1 MLKHRQGVPPDRKD
15 KILTV
20 GVLLMKKTGTWL
32 RRLTACC
39 LAGAACA
46 VFLCAGCTRKNEKGD
61 DTKIILPEEL
71 LPYRRITAMIKEDW
85 TANWIWTQ
93 SGETEPDTWVSFRKS
108 FEVSDINE
116 ARDAVA
122 CIAAESK
129 YWLYINGEMAVR
141 EGGLKRGPTPED
153 GYYDTV
159 EIGQYL
165 REGENTIAAL
175 VWFWRDGASYSS
187 TNSGKGGFLFEAELG
202 GETLI
207 SDASWLAARNT
218 AFLQDPGARQP
229 NYRLPEANI
238 YYDARRELTGWEQPG
253 YDDSGWEAAKEMG
266 TGGCAPW
273 NALYERPIPL
283 WKDFGLKDYKNSS
296 EYENDTLTRGQE
308 LTMEVP
314 YNAQL
319 TPYLEVESEA
329 GKEIVITTENTAQ
342 GSVFATYITKEGRQ
356 SFESPGWM
364 NGERITYRIPK
375 GVKIISLKY
384 RESGYNTEFSGSF
397 TCSDAFLNTLW
408 MKSLRTLYITMR
420 DNFMDCPD
428 RERAQWWGDVTN
440 EMAMSMYALDTN
452 SYLLYQ
458 KGVATMLA
466 YTDPATKVLQTVV
479 PIRNDYFELPM
490 QQLAGVCGFWTYYM
504 YTGDAEFIKEVYP
517 YAKDYV
523 GLWTLGSDGLVV
535 HRGGSWDWADWGSDF
550 DMPTLENAWYYKALQ
565 CVIDMARLT
574 GNEADIEELEQK
586 AETVYAAY
594 QTFWT
599 EEGYKSASVRVPDD
613 RSNAVAVLAGLADP
627 DKYEGIR
634 GNLTTVMHAS
644 PYMERYV
651 LDALCEMGYME
662 DAQQRIRTRYKEM
675 VEYDYS
681 TLWEFWD
688 HGGTLNHAWSGGP
701 LLTMSQYMAGIEPA
715 EAGYTK
721 FSVKPMLGDLTSLE
735 CTVPSVRGYITVN
748 ISSEPGKEFSL
759 SLKAPANTEAI
770 VGIPRLGPAGS
781 NLQIKYHDAV
791 IYENGADCVPEQM
804 SETLSFS
811 GSDDQYLY
819 YVLKN
824 RDADAAHAFSA
835 TLADAQGCSAYTVRL
850 EVGANGAVFWNGER
864 LESGSYEKTVQNGEE
879 FRLEAAAGDGAYFCG
894 WSGAAGTREAVLSV
908 RPQCDMTLRAEFSE
922 KQNVLR
928 TVTFS
933 AEAECDVA
941 ILTDSGTEIAL
952 AQGTNKVFVK
962 DGETVTFTA
971 RDGFLHRF
979 ASYQGDV
986 SSLDNQI
993 TVTADRDLEI
1003 RIETKKLDVEN
1014 VALGAAV
1021 FAENSLENNDWSVSG
1036 LTDGS
1041 LKKGYTTNV
1050 LQPDPEGRI
1059 SPVSVTLDFGE
1070 EKALSH
1076 IALAPRTEV
1085 SDANGGSPNY
1095 PTEFTVSVSDDGRN
1109 FTEVVTIE
1117 DSENPMGVTQG
1128 YELGPQRAAYVR
1140 IDFTG
1145 TGTFAADEGVADPYR
1160 IQLMEIYL
1168 YHVK

>member
-356 SFESPGWM
+356 SFESPKRSKNYFTEIPGI
-364 NGERITYRIPK
+364 GLQHRIQRQ
-375 GVKIISLKY
+375 
-384 RESGYNTEFSGSF
+384 
-397 TCSDAFLNTLW
+397 
-408 MKSLRTLYITMR
+408 LYLQRRVPEYI
-420 DNFMDCPD
+420 MD
-428 RERAQWWGDVTN
+428 E
-440 EMAMSMYALDTN
+440 
-452 SYLLYQ
+452 
-458 KGVATMLA
+458 
-466 YTDPATKVLQTVV
+466 
-479 PIRNDYFELPM
+479 I
-490 QQLAGVCGFWTYYM
+490 
-504 YTGDAEFIKEVYP
+504 
-517 YAKDYV
+517 
-523 GLWTLGSDGLVV
+523 
-535 HRGGSWDWADWGSDF
+535 
-550 DMPTLENAWYYKALQ
+550 
-565 CVIDMARLT
+565 
-574 GNEADIEELEQK
+574 
-586 AETVYAAY
+586 AAY
-594 QTFWT
+594 PLH
-599 EEGYKSASVRVPDD
+599 Y
-613 RSNAVAVLAGLADP
+613 
-627 DKYEGIR
+627 
-634 GNLTTVMHAS
+634 HA
-644 PYMERYV
+644 R
-651 LDALCEMGYME
+651 
-662 DAQQRIRTRYKEM
+662 
-675 VEYDYS
+675 
-681 TLWEFWD
+681 
-688 HGGTLNHAWSGGP
+688 
-701 LLTMSQYMAGIEPA
+701 
-715 EAGYTK
+715 
-721 FSVKPMLGDLTSLE
+721 
-735 CTVPSVRGYITVN
+735 
-748 ISSEPGKEFSL
+748 
-759 SLKAPANTEAI
+759 
-770 VGIPRLGPAGS
+770 
-781 NLQIKYHDAV
+781 
-791 IYENGADCVPEQM
+791 
-804 SETLSFS
+804 
-811 GSDDQYLY
+811 
-819 YVLKN
+819 
-824 RDADAAHAFSA
+824 
-835 TLADAQGCSAYTVRL
+835 
-850 EVGANGAVFWNGER
+850 
-864 LESGSYEKTVQNGEE
+864 
-879 FRLEAAAGDGAYFCG
+879 
-894 WSGAAGTREAVLSV
+894 
-908 RPQCDMTLRAEFSE
+908 
-922 KQNVLR
+922 
-928 TVTFS
+928 
-933 AEAECDVA
+933 
-941 ILTDSGTEIAL
+941 
-952 AQGTNKVFVK
+952 
-962 DGETVTFTA
+962 
-971 RDGFLHRF
+971 
-979 ASYQGDV
+979 
-986 SSLDNQI
+986 
-993 TVTADRDLEI
+993 
-1003 RIETKKLDVEN
+1003 
-1014 VALGAAV
+1014 
-1021 FAENSLENNDWSVSG
+1021 
-1036 LTDGS
+1036 
-1041 LKKGYTTNV
+1041 
-1050 LQPDPEGRI
+1050 
-1059 SPVSVTLDFGE
+1059 
-1070 EKALSH
+1070 
-1076 IALAPRTEV
+1076 
-1085 SDANGGSPNY
+1085 
-1095 PTEFTVSVSDDGRN
+1095 
-1109 FTEVVTIE
+1109 
-1117 DSENPMGVTQG
+1117 
-1128 YELGPQRAAYVR
+1128 
-1140 IDFTG
+1140 
-1145 TGTFAADEGVADPYR
+1145 
-1160 IQLMEIYL
+1160 
-1168 YHVK
+1168 